1 MKILIT
7 GADSFIGKNLKT
19 ELMNRNYNEVAA
31 IDDCGETEVL
41 QRYVDESDLIFHLQ
55 TIYRSDDAAAFER
68 INTGTTKKVIEL
80 IGNRKKDLIYVSSTQ
95 AENQS
100 PYGISKRKA
109 EEAVEAWAA
118 STGNKACII
127 RLANE
132 FGKWCP
138 PNLNSVVATFC
149 DNIAGEK
156 EIQINNPDAPLKL
169 VYIDDI
175 IDGLLHAL
183 QEDCPMYTGITPAY
197 DTTVGRLA
205 DTIKGFYRDR
215 KAGNVP
221 DTGDDLT
228 KKLYS
233 TYLSYL
239 PQDRFAMP
247 LEPHTDERGSFTE
260 LIHFG
265 GLGQVSVNISK
276 PGVTKGN
283 HWHHTKTERFIVI
296 KGCGIIRLRKI
307 GDNKVIEYPVSGDRI
322 EAVDIP
328 PGYTHNITNT
338 GKTDMFT
345 VIWANEI
352 FKQENADTYF
362 EEV

>member
-7 GADSFIGKNLKT
+7 GADSFIGRNLKA
-19 ELMNRNYNEVAA
+19 ELINRNYNEMLE
-31 IDDCGETEVL
+31 IDDCGDAERL
-41 QRYVDESDLIFHLQ
+41 RRHVDESDLIFHLQ
-55 TIYRSDDAAAFER
+55 TLYRSDDEAAFDR
-68 INTGTTKKVIEL
+68 INAGTTKTVIEL
-80 IGNRKKDLIYVSSTQ
+80 IGSRKKDLILISSTQ
-95 AENQS
+95 AGNQS

-109 EEAVEAWAA
+109 EETVEEWAA

-149 DNIAGEK
+149 NNIAGEK

-183 QEDCPMYTGITPAY
+183 QADCPMYAGISPAY
-197 DTTVGRLA
+197 DTTVGWLA
-205 DTIKGFYRDR
+205 ETIKGFHTDR
-215 KAGNVP
+215 QAGNVP

-239 PQDRFAMP
+239 PPDRFAMP

-265 GLGQVSVNISK
+265 GLGQVSVNTSK

-283 HWHHTKTERFIVI
+283 HWHHTKTERFIVVQ
-296 KGCGIIRLRKI
+296 GSGVIRFRKVNDSRI
-307 GDNKVIEYPVSGDRI
+307 IEYEVSADKA
-322 EAVDIP
+322 EAIDIP

-338 GKTDMFT
+338 GESDMLT

-352 FKQENADTYF
+352 FNQENADTYF